1 MPRVF
6 FLPSHVS
13 VDVEPGETIL
23 DAARKAAIT
32 LESPCDGTGTCGKCK
47 VTLPG
52 RNIEALPVDG
62 TGKVSAEEQAAGV
75 VLACQT
81 RVWGE
86 TIVEI
91 AAEWQNKSVKVLETG
106 VSAAIEV
113 DPFVRKAF
121 LAATRTT
128 AVYGGLRLLG
138 CEAGDTRERL
148 FGAVIDIGT
157 TTLVATLVD
166 LNDGREVATA
176 SALNPQTLHG
186 QDVLSRIRLA
196 SEKDGL
202 ALLYNLFIMEAD
214 RLIGEICAQAGAD
227 RRNIYEIVYSGN
239 TAMLHLATNTDPS
252 HLGRYPYTPALRGG
266 HYLGIPHEGGLHI
279 AGHGV
284 IYLPPIIS
292 GFVGADI
299 TSGVLATRLHER
311 KGITLFIDIGTNGE
325 MVIAR
330 DGFLTASSTAAG
342 PAFEGMNITF
352 GMRAGDGAIESFE
365 VNGGGE
371 PAIGGIG
378 GGPWTGICGSGLLDV
393 VGELVA
399 HHVIDGSGRLAHPN
413 HGSLARA
420 LGQRL
425 VLRSGKPVFRLSDTI
440 YLSQGDVR
448 QVQLAKGAI
457 RTGIEYLLRHTGVG
471 PAEVDEVLIAGAFGF
486 HLREK
491 NLLAIGLLPEPFRGK
506 VNFVGNTSKT
516 GGVAFLLNKGYRAEM
531 EKVVEAVQTIELA
544 NYKDFDRTFV
554 NFLRF

>member
-47 VTLPG
+47 VTLPS

-62 TGKVSAEEQAAGV
+62 TGKVSAEEQATGV

-91 AAEWQNKSVKVLETG
+91 AAEWKNKSVKVLETG
-106 VSAAIEV
+106 ASAAIEV

-227 RRNIYEIVYSGN
+227 RRNIYEIV
-239 TAMLHLATNTDPS
+239 
-252 HLGRYPYTPALRGG
+252 
-266 HYLGIPHEGGLHI
+266 
-279 AGHGV
+279 
-284 IYLPPIIS
+284 
-292 GFVGADI
+292 
-299 TSGVLATRLHER
+299 
-311 KGITLFIDIGTNGE
+311 
-325 MVIAR
+325 
-330 DGFLTASSTAAG
+330 
-342 PAFEGMNITF
+342 
-352 GMRAGDGAIESFE
+352 
-365 VNGGGE
+365 
-371 PAIGGIG
+371 
-378 GGPWTGICGSGLLDV
+378 
-393 VGELVA
+393 
-399 HHVIDGSGRLAHPN
+399 
-413 HGSLARA
+413 
-420 LGQRL
+420 
-425 VLRSGKPVFRLSDTI
+425 
-440 YLSQGDVR
+440 
-448 QVQLAKGAI
+448 
-457 RTGIEYLLRHTGVG
+457 
-471 PAEVDEVLIAGAFGF
+471 
-486 HLREK
+486 
-491 NLLAIGLLPEPFRGK
+491 
-506 VNFVGNTSKT
+506 
-516 GGVAFLLNKGYRAEM
+516 
-531 EKVVEAVQTIELA
+531 
-544 NYKDFDRTFV
+544 
-554 NFLRF
+554 